1 MLFKVNFI
9 KLYCRY
15 LVMKIAITGATG
27 FVGVNLQDYLK
38 TFREIEP
45 KSVRYVPGQQ
55 FELKGDAIIHLAG
68 KAHDLKKVSNPQ
80 DYYDANFEL
89 TKQLFDSFL
98 DSEATVFIFMST
110 VKAVADTV
118 DGVLTE
124 HTIQN
129 PKTHYGKAKY
139 QAEQYILSKALP
151 SDKRVYILRPCMI
164 HGPGNKG
171 NLNLLYKLATKG
183 FPWPLG
189 AFENK
194 RSFLTVENLCFI
206 IKELLENKDVAS
218 GVYHLADDES
228 LSTNELIELIGK
240 CLDRKSVIWKIP
252 SVLVVSIAK
261 LGDYLY
267 LPLNSERLDKLTE
280 SYLVSNIKIK
290 KAIQKELPV
299 SAKEGLIKTIK
310 SFKII
315 KN

>member
-1 MLFKVNFI
+1 
-9 KLYCRY
+9 
-15 LVMKIAITGATG
+15 MKITITGATG
-27 FVGVNLQDYLK
+27 FVGKNLKDYLE
-38 TFREIEP
+38 TSHEINP
-45 KSVRYVPGQQ
+45 INVRYVPNQE
-55 FELKGDAIIHLAG
+55 FELKGHAIIHLAG

-80 DYYDANFEL
+80 DYYEANFEL
-89 TKQLFDSFL
+89 TKQLFDAFL
-98 DSEATVFIFMST
+98 DSEAKVFIFMST

-124 HTIQN
+124 DTVQN

-139 QAEQYILSKALP
+139 QAEQYILSKELP

-171 NLNLLYKLATKG
+171 NLNLLYKLAVKG

-228 LSTNELIELIGK
+228 LSTNELMELMGK
-240 CLDRKSVIWKIP
+240 CLERKSVIWKIP
-252 SVLVVSIAK
+252 SVLVVSISK

-299 SAKEGLIKTIK
+299 SAKEGFVNTIK
-310 SFKII
+310 SFK
-315 KN
+315 

>member
-1 MLFKVNFI
+1 MEINWFFEEMKVI
-9 KLYCRY
+9 
-15 LVMKIAITGATG
+15 ITGAGG
-27 FVGVNLQDYLK
+27 FVGTNLLDYLK
-38 TFREIEP
+38 STCEISQL
-45 KSVRYVPGQQ
+45 SVRYTSGQQ
-55 FELKGDAIIHLAG
+55 FVLKGDVVIHLAG
-68 KAHDLKKVSNPQ
+68 KAHDLKNVSNPQ
-80 DYYDANFEL
+80 EYYDANFEL
-89 TKQLFDSFL
+89 TKQLFDAFL
-98 DSEATVFIFMST
+98 DSEETVFIFMST

-118 DGVLTE
+118 VGILTE
-124 HTIQN
+124 EAIQN

-171 NLNLLYKLATKG
+171 NLNLLYNLAAKG

-228 LSTNELIELIGK
+228 LSTNELMELIGK
-240 CLDRKSVIWKIP
+240 CLERKSMIWRIP
-252 SVLVVSIAK
+252 SILVVGIAK

-290 KAIQKELPV
+290 KAIGKELPV
-299 SAKEGLIKTIK
+299 SAKQGIIKTIK
-310 SFKII
+310 SFEII
-315 KN
+315 KK